1 MPSQDDLSYPV
12 LLNAPDIST
21 YRTGNTGVEYVHQFD
36 SGLPGPH
43 VMISSVVHGNELCG
57 AIAVDHLL
65 QNKVCPL
72 HGKLTLAFMNVAAY
86 HSFDPD
92 NPSAS
97 RFVDEDFNRLWTKE
111 ELEGKR
117 DSVELRRARE
127 VHPIVDTVD
136 LLLDIHSMQTNTLPL
151 IVAGPLQKG
160 REFAKQFGIPEMVLT
175 DSGHK
180 AGRRM
185 RDYEGFSDPNTTRN
199 ALLIECG
206 QHWEVSSSELAITAA
221 WRFLSMLGVVSEET
235 AAPHL
240 RVQLPDQQ
248 QFVEVSGPY
257 TIQTDSFSFVKK
269 YVGLE
274 VIPSAETIIGYDGD
288 EPVKTPYNNC
298 ILIMPSRRQL
308 PGDTAV
314 RFGKYV

>member
-1 MPSQDDLSYPV
+1 MPSQEDLSYPV

-86 HSFDPD
+86 HSFDFD

-160 REFAKQFGIPEMVLT
+160 REFAKQFGIPEIVLT

-180 AGRRM
+180 AGQRM

-240 RVQLPDQQ
+240 RVQPPDQQ

-257 TIQTDSFSFVKK
+257 TIQTDSFSFVEK